1 MRIEKG
7 DLVRHFK
14 SELVEDENRYKYL
27 VIEFAEHVDSGDKL
41 VIYKSLYNGKVYA
54 RLFEEFMSEVDRDKY
69 PEIKQKYRFE
79 KI

>member
-27 VIEFAEHVDSGDKL
+27 VIEFAEHVDRGDKL
-41 VIYKSLYNGKVYA
+41 VIYESLYNGKVYA
-54 RLFEEFMSEVDRDKY
+54 RLFEEFMFEVDRDKY